1 MVTSHPAD
9 AQAALDQVIADWN
22 VASASWDA
30 TGIAAT
36 YSEDGMLF
44 GGRPGHFVGRASIRE
59 YFASY
64 DGVILS
70 GSMRMSGMVVRE
82 LGSGCLLFQG
92 MAHFEFT
99 LAGSRQTQSQL
110 RATLVLNREPDRWRI
125 VDHHFSPIPAE
136 PPLGND

>member
-82 LGSGCLLFQG
+82 LGSACLLFQG
-92 MAHFEFT
+92 MAHFAFT
-99 LAGSRQTQSQL
+99 LAGNRQTQSQL